1 MIDGKNLHIA
11 LSKPSL
17 NLPRDHPRY
26 TPTAFTCA
34 GEIRGVA
41 EDGHFRLSF
50 ILPIPGIP
58 ADWLHGKDER

>member
-11 LSKPSL
+11 LIKPSL

-41 EDGHFRLSF
+41 EDGHFRHIAHPRYSGRLAARK
-50 ILPIPGIP
+50 G
-58 ADWLHGKDER
+58 